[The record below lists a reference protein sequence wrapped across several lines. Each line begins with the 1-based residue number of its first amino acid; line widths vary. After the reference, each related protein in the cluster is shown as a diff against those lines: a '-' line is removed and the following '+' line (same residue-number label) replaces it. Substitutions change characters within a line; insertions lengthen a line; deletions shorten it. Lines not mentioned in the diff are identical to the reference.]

1 MQKKNRVS
9 QKVAHGS
16 SKEYFRVVAESV
28 GLGLL
33 HEYFFAIDD
42 VDSLGWVADASSGEV
57 EDVVGGRRCE
67 SRLDVFDASDIISSE

>member
-1 MQKKNRVS
+1 MT
-9 QKVAHGS
+9 HGS

-57 EDVVGGRRCE
+57 KDVVGGRICE
-67 SRLDVFDASDIISSE
+67 RRLDIVDGGDHISSE